1 VACVCLWIPLP
12 EQSPYPHPMSIQ
24 RPKLCTIADLGFRH
38 LAYRKTL
45 ALLAV
50 VWIFIQPIRAGEP
63 KPNFVQKPT
72 IMSVMIGGA
81 FGQSYEVTYDERELR
96 YYSAKNFFELRTT
109 KPIIIKPSNEQW
121 QTFFDELERMKA
133 WKWKR
138 DYTNPN
144 VDDGVSWRA
153 FISYETR
160 DARDLVSR
168 GSNAFPTDFK
178 AFLAAVRKVIADKK
192 FE

>member
-1 VACVCLWIPLP
+1 MKP
-12 EQSPYPHPMSIQ
+12 
-24 RPKLCTIADLGFRH
+24 F
-38 LAYRKTL
+38 

-50 VWIFIQPIRAGEP
+50 IWMFLQPIRAEEP
-63 KPNFVQKPT
+63 KPKFVQKPT
-72 IMSVMIGGA
+72 VMSVLIGGA

-96 YYSAKNFFELRTT
+96 YYSAKNFFELKTT
-109 KPIIIKPSNEQW
+109 KPVIIKPTDQQW

-144 VDDGVSWRA
+144 VHDGVSWRA

-178 AFLAAVRKVIADKK
+178 AFLAAVRNLIGDRK